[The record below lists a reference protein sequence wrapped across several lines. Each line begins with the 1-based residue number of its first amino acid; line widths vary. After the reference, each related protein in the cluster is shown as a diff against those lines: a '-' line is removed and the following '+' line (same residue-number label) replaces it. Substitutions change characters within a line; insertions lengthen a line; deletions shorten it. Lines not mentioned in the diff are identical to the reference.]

1 MHILIIA
8 YAINDLINK
17 IPSQSYIYIF
27 AFIVTVKLSDD
38 NTSATVT

>member
-1 MHILIIA
+1 MHILISA

-27 AFIVTVKLSDD
+27 AFICNCKTDD
-38 NTSATVT
+38 NTSGTVT